1 MERFTQNPT
10 ELLRLVNMGVGGVA
24 IAGGVGSLIHHSF
37 SSIIIGIYEVLR
49 NADAVCFPHRP
60 STDPH
65 LVYTSHLVN
74 TRPLPPLCPPHHS
87 AGAVIIFLEA
97 RTPTEEHKA
106 LVHKY
111 ASFMHSFVG
120 RGVFY
125 LLLGVLMLNYYT
137 ILYVCGSIVG
147 FAGLV
152 YIALNFVPL
161 VEAPSTM
168 QAPVTDAEA
177 QPVWQG
183 PTE

>member
-10 ELLRLVNMGVGGVA
+10 ELLRLVNMAVGGVA

-37 SSIIIGIYEVLR
+37 SSIIIGIYEVL
-49 NADAVCFPHRP
+49 
-60 STDPH
+60 
-65 LVYTSHLVN
+65 
-74 TRPLPPLCPPHHS
+74 
-87 AGAVIIFLEA
+87 AGAITIFLEIRA
-97 RTPTEEHKA
+97 PTEEQKA
-106 LVHKY
+106 LIHKY

-147 FAGLV
+147 LAGIA
-152 YIALNFVPL
+152 YIALHFVPM
-161 VEAPSTM
+161 VEPPSTM
-168 QAPVTDAEA
+168 QPPSNDVES